1 MSSATIANLKY
12 CVYKI
17 ETVCNDCK
25 SYELSNYCKKTIGLK
40 KKIYDEITSNTVC
53 GKQCELKLLP
63 KYLFN
68 DLYNKIEAYST
79 SYNKTELLNSFT
91 DDIYGIWVF
100 AYYTPGSISKCID
113 KLSDLAITKLD
124 GNNIDNF
131 IEEYNN
137 FINNNNNISRKVHCY
152 GFKDDKAYEKEIKAQ
167 YILTKEDKESLQKIA
182 QYLKFKMNDKIDK
195 NKTNKFAQFAVKDSL
210 DDLEIMDDETN
221 KSNDKSEEISNET
234 SEDSSSEDL
243 TKSNEV
249 SDNETIIKT
258 EIEPKSESKPVIK
271 IGRINI
277 DISSEDSSLN
287 STESSEESDNES
299 ESENNDE
306 IENDNNDN
314 KSENKPDYTWSEVEE
329 YKEINLNKD
338 KIPDN
343 IYNDTDDEYKDKT
356 VNYEINDMPNELTK
370 ENANK
375 QYTIDSPEIK
385 ELINKFM
392 KSELDIDYLKTD
404 NIGSKYHKCDYFLN
418 NIIGREVDQK
428 TMLAYANMIMKV
440 RLGMMP
446 YKRVNRKYSNEKFN
460 AFCSNLTEI
469 KSVDDKQHIL
479 DTSIKYTPEFK
490 YNYFQYNELC
500 EYIISDYQR
509 LVFDIDVESKKTF
522 NKNKEDEHTIEYTL
536 NDETIDKIYNEL
548 LVIQFIFEACKK
560 VNSKAKL
567 YAFIQYGNRNYWSDE
582 AKEEHNEITKKIFN
596 AFNEEVQYITEF
608 NRKSSKLLSIHFSIS
623 GIVYDRKENEYLRQ
637 FLMGKIPTS
646 DYVNGKQIVDNLEFL
661 DKSIYVFTQRAWRF
675 AYSCKQQKKECE
687 LAPWELEKNKDILY
701 NLFAYPEKDDVE
713 INLCNSL
720 YLYIDTYE
728 KINTA
733 IKQKNSRLS
742 EIYKQIN
749 SALQNLD
756 FNNKLHTI
764 NKPDDIMNFVN
775 NRVELP
781 EKFECLVK
789 NPVIVEKLHKLQ
801 NNVQGYP
808 NIRKNVLR
816 FVNDCRIM
824 NLDEDNIYNLLLT
837 IEYYHTDGTPNKNKS
852 MIKNLVKLGFKNEI
866 HHTMQLSTDVTNE
879 RTKNILRY
887 RYWLKEDLINFLKR
901 LIFKIG
907 IEYVIKEPSSS
918 KKGVEL
924 KFYKYAD
931 IKELFSF
938 NVNVFTPYYYKE
950 NGKRCSK
957 NDYDELSIEL
967 SSIHLPTLI
976 RNINLP
982 EYNEINVCVT
992 QNTLKQ
998 SGTYA
1003 EGFKSYNKYNVNIG
1017 YDSDDNPVYDCMKKD
1032 KCVRNLTFKDR
1043 PKIINDIFKSLLYS
1057 PNITDDEFELRKNY
1071 FEALFAYKI
1080 QNPDM
1085 AVQISPIICGA
1096 EGICKNTYFGIL
1108 NGFLNGWC
1116 EDELS
1121 WDIEM
1126 SNFNSRQQDNI
1137 IRCYNEVKSTP
1148 AAASKLKALITD
1160 AMESVNEKHEKRKSS
1175 RNLALKVFLT
1185 NERQNNL
1192 LNSGS
1197 NRRFLYYTPPTTTEE
1212 GRALAQ
1218 KIYIDGQIDK
1228 KIINDYKKYIFRLDL
1243 SKFKINNELFN
1254 PMQKNNASFLDDM
1267 VDFREQFNVVKD
1279 ATTQFLDKMVETFN
1293 IPEFTNKKHFIPTMF
1308 IVAIGNA
1315 CKNGYTTLGE
1325 TDGNDTSSTETNG
1338 RNEFDFTEL
1347 TNWYRDNVNEKTTW
1361 NAKSIATRLKE
1372 NDSSY
1377 VIKGETRIADL
1388 CKKIDAIQNEQ
1399 LKNLLLKYYKTRV
1412 RGFLG

>member
-1 MSSATIANLKY
+1 MSSATITNTDLKY

-17 ETVCNDCK
+17 ETVCNDYK
-25 SYELSNYCKKTIGLK
+25 SYDLSNYCKKTIGLK
-40 KKIYDEITSNTVC
+40 KKIYDEITFNTVG
-53 GKQCELKLLP
+53 GKRCELKLLP

-79 SYNKTELLNSFT
+79 SYDKTVLLNSFT

-113 KLSDLAITKLD
+113 KLSDLAINKLD
-124 GNNIDNF
+124 GNNIDDF
-131 IEEYNN
+131 IKEYNN
-137 FINNNNNISRKVHCY
+137 VVNNNNISRKVHCY
-152 GFKDDKAYEKEIKAQ
+152 GFDNNKAYEQELNAR
-167 YILTKEDKESLQKIA
+167 YTLTNEDQESLQKMA
-182 QYLKFKMNDKIDK
+182 EYLKSKMNNENIK
-195 NKTNKFAQFAVKDSL
+195 NSNNRFAEFAVNDSMS
-210 DDLEIMDDETN
+210 DIE
-221 KSNDKSEEISNET
+221 SE
-234 SEDSSSEDL
+234 SE
-243 TKSNEV
+243 
-249 SDNETIIKT
+249 SDNDEIKP
-258 EIEPKSESKPVIK
+258 EIKIKPAIK
-271 IGRINI
+271 IGRINP
-277 DISSEDSSLN
+277 DISSESSD
-287 STESSEESDNES
+287 ESNDESDNES
-299 ESENNDE
+299 ESNDE
-306 IENDNNDN
+306 SNDDNIEESNDESNDESMAETN
-314 KSENKPDYTWSEVEE
+314 DKIEQTINESNVETIETKPNYTWSEVEE

-338 KIPDN
+338 KIPEE
-343 IYNDTDDEYKDKT
+343 IYNDTDDDYVENSANAYKDKT
-356 VNYEINDMPNELTK
+356 VNYDQRSEPPAYEINDMPKELT
-370 ENANK
+370 EQNANK

-385 ELINKFM
+385 ELIKKFM
-392 KSELDIDYLKTD
+392 DSELDIDYLKTD
-404 NIGSKYHKCDYFLN
+404 DIGCKYYKCDNFLN
-418 NIIGREVDQK
+418 NIIGREVN
-428 TMLAYANMIMKV
+428 TENMIAYANMIMKV

-479 DTSIKYTPEFK
+479 DTSIEYKPEFK
-490 YNYFQYNELC
+490 QNYYKYNELC
-500 EYIISDYQR
+500 EYIITDYQR

-522 NKNKEDEHTIEYTL
+522 NKNKEDEHTIEYSL

-623 GIVYDRKENEYLRQ
+623 GIVYNRKENEYLRQ

-646 DYVNGKQIVDNLEFL
+646 DYVNGKQVIDNLEFL

-687 LAPWELEKNKDILY
+687 LPFYELTKHKTILY

-713 INLCNSL
+713 INLCDKL
-720 YLYIDTYE
+720 YLNIDTYE

-742 EIYKQIN
+742 EIYKLIN
-749 SALQNLD
+749 SALQTMD
-756 FNNKLHTI
+756 FNKKAHTI

-775 NRVELP
+775 NNVELP
-781 EKFECLVK
+781 ERFECLIK
-789 NPVIVEKLHKLQ
+789 HPVIVEKLHKLQ

-816 FVNDCRIM
+816 FINDCRIM
-824 NLDEDNIYNLLLT
+824 NLDEDNIYNLLLS
-837 IEYYHTDGTPNKNKS
+837 IEYYHTDGTPNRNKS

-924 KFYKYAD
+924 KFYKFAD
-931 IKELFSF
+931 IKEIFSF

-950 NGKRCSK
+950 NGKRASK
-957 NDYDELSIEL
+957 DDYDELSIEL

-1003 EGFKSYNKYNVNIG
+1003 EGFKSYNKYNVHIG
-1017 YDSDDNPVYDCMKKD
+1017 YNSDDNPVYDCMKKD
-1032 KCVRNLTFKDR
+1032 KCVRNLSFKDR
-1043 PKIINDIFKSLLYS
+1043 PKIINDIFKNLLYS

-1160 AMESVNEKHEKRKSS
+1160 AMETVNEKHEKRKSS

-1212 GRALAQ
+1212 GMELSK
-1218 KIYIDGQIDK
+1218 KIYINGQIDK
-1228 KIINDYKKYIFRLDL
+1228 KIINDYKNYIFRLDL

-1279 ATTQFLDKMVETFN
+1279 TTTQFLDRMVETFN

-1315 CKNGYTTLGE
+1315 CKNGYTTL
-1325 TDGNDTSSTETNG
+1325 DD
-1338 RNEFDFTEL
+1338 NEFDFGEL
-1347 TNWYRDNVNEKTTW
+1347 CNWYRDNVNEKTTW

-1377 VIKGETRIADL
+1377 VIKGETRIAEL
-1388 CKKIDAIQNEQ
+1388 CKKIDSIENEQ
-1399 LKNLLLKYYKTRV
+1399 LKQLLSKYYKTRV

>member
-1 MSSATIANLKY
+1 MSATITITDLKY
-12 CVYKI
+12 SVYKI
-17 ETVCNDCK
+17 ETICNDYK
-25 SYELSNYCKKTIGLK
+25 SYTLTNHYKRKQTIGLLK
-40 KKIYDEITSNTVC
+40 KVYDEITFNTVK
-53 GKQCELKLLP
+53 GKRCELKLLP
-63 KYLFN
+63 KYLFKN
-68 DLYNKIEAYST
+68 LYDQIEKYST
-79 SYNKTELLNSFT
+79 SYDKTELLNSFT
-91 DDIYGIWVF
+91 DDIYGIWII
-100 AYYTPGSISKCID
+100 AYYTPGSINKCID
-113 KLSDLAITKLD
+113 KLSDLAINKLNA
-124 GNNIDNF
+124 NNIDDF
-131 IEEYNN
+131 IKEYNN
-137 FINNNNNISRKVHCY
+137 FINNNNNISGKVHCY
-152 GFKDDKAYEKEIKAQ
+152 GYDDNKAYEQELNAR
-167 YILTKEDKESLQKIA
+167 YTLTKEDQESLQKLA
-182 QYLKFKMNDKIDK
+182 EYLKSKMNNDNSTK
-195 NKTNKFAQFAVKDSL
+195 NINNKFAEFEVDDSL
-210 DDLEIMDDETN
+210 SDIESESESVDD
-221 KSNDKSEEISNET
+221 K
-234 SEDSSSEDL
+234 
-243 TKSNEV
+243 
-249 SDNETIIKT
+249 
-258 EIEPKSESKPVIK
+258 IEPESKTKPAIK
-271 IGRINI
+271 IGRINT
-277 DISSEDSSLN
+277 DISSEDSTED
-287 STESSEESDNES
+287 STESNEVSNEVSNDESEYES
-299 ESENNDE
+299 ESETNDKIDEPINEPINEQNNE
-306 IENDNNDN
+306 TNET
-314 KSENKPDYTWSEVEE
+314 KPIYTWSEVEE
-329 YKEINLNKD
+329 YTEINLNKD
-338 KIPDN
+338 KIPEE

-385 ELINKFM
+385 ELIKKFM
-392 KSELDIDYLKTD
+392 DSELDIDYLKTD
-404 NIGSKYHKCDYFLN
+404 NIGCKYYKCDNFLN
-418 NIIGREVDQK
+418 NIIGREVN
-428 TMLAYANMIMKV
+428 TENMIAYANMIMKV

-446 YKRVNRKYSNEKFN
+446 YKRVNRRYSNEKFN

-479 DTSIKYTPEFK
+479 DTSIEYKPEFK
-490 YNYFQYNELC
+490 HNYYKYNELC
-500 EYIISDYQR
+500 EYIITDYQR

-522 NKNKEDEHTIEYTL
+522 NKNKEDEHTIEYSL

-560 VNSKAKL
+560 VNPKAKL

-623 GIVYDRKENEYLRQ
+623 GIAYNRKENEYLRQ

-646 DYVNGKQIVDNLEFL
+646 DYVNGKQVIDNLEFL

-687 LAPWELEKNKDILY
+687 LPFYELTKHKTILY

-713 INLCNSL
+713 INLCDKL
-720 YLYIDTYE
+720 YLNIDTYE

-742 EIYKQIN
+742 EIYKLIN
-749 SALQNLD
+749 SALQTLD

-781 EKFECLVK
+781 EKFECLIK
-789 NPVIVEKLHKLQ
+789 HPVIVEKLHKLQ

-808 NIRKNVLR
+808 NIKKNVLK
-816 FVNDCRIM
+816 FINDCRIM
-824 NLDEDNIYNLLLT
+824 NLDEDNIYNLLLS
-837 IEYYHTDGTPNKNKS
+837 IEYYHTDGTPNRNKS
-852 MIKNLVKLGFKNEI
+852 MIKNLVKFGFKHEI
-866 HHTMQLSTDVTNE
+866 YHTMQLSTDVTNE

-887 RYWLKEDLINFLKR
+887 RYWLKEDLIHFLKR
-901 LIFKIG
+901 LLFKIG

-924 KFYKYAD
+924 KFYKFAD

-957 NDYDELSIEL
+957 DDYDELSIEL

-1003 EGFKSYNKYNVNIG
+1003 EGFKSYNKYNVHIG

-1043 PKIINDIFKSLLYS
+1043 PKIINDIFKNLLYS

-1071 FEALFAYKI
+1071 FESLFAYKI

-1160 AMESVNEKHEKRKSS
+1160 AMETVNEKHEKRKSS

-1212 GRALAQ
+1212 GMELSK

-1254 PMQKNNASFLDDM
+1254 PMQKNNAKFLDDM

-1279 ATTQFLDKMVETFN
+1279 TTTQFLDRMVETFN
-1293 IPEFTNKKHFIPTMF
+1293 IPEFTNKKRFIPTML

-1315 CKNGYTTLGE
+1315 CKNGYTTLDDN
-1325 TDGNDTSSTETNG
+1325 T
-1338 RNEFDFTEL
+1338 FDFGEL
-1347 TNWYRDNVNEKTTW
+1347 TNWYRENVNEKTTW
-1361 NAKSIATRLKE
+1361 NPKSIATRLKE
-1372 NDSSY
+1372 NDSTY

-1388 CKKIDAIQNEQ
+1388 CKKIDAIQDEQ
-1399 LKNLLLKYYKTRV
+1399 LKKLLLNFYKIRV

>member
-1 MSSATIANLKY
+1 MSSANITIADLK
-12 CVYKI
+12 CSINCIAKKCEYK
-17 ETVCNDCK
+17 
-25 SYELSNYCKKTIGLK
+25 SQELSNYCKKTIGLK
-40 KKIYDEITSNTVC
+40 KTVYEEITYNDVV
-53 GKQCELKLLP
+53 GKRCELKLIP

-68 DLYNKIEAYST
+68 ELYNKIDAYQT
-79 SYNKTELLNSFT
+79 KYDKTELLNSFT
-91 DDIYGIWVF
+91 DDIYGIWVYMF
-100 AYYTPGSISKCID
+100 YTPFAVNSCIN
-113 KLSDLAITKLD
+113 KLLKYAITKLD
-124 GNNIDNF
+124 GNNIDDF
-131 IEEYNN
+131 IDEYNN
-137 FINNNNNISRKVHCY
+137 VINDYNSTRPKVKMY
-152 GFKDDKAYEKEIKAQ
+152 GFDNNKEREKQINEQ
-167 YILTKEDKESLQKIA
+167 YILTKEDQESLQKLA
-182 QYLKFKMNDKIDK
+182 EYLKSKMNNK
-195 NKTNKFAQFAVKDSL
+195 NVKNNQNKFAEFIVDDSL
-210 DDLEIMDDETN
+210 DDIYFTDD
-221 KSNDKSEEISNET
+221 DKIDISDKVYENE
-234 SEDSSSEDL
+234 
-243 TKSNEV
+243 
-249 SDNETIIKT
+249 IKT
-258 EIEPKSESKPVIK
+258 DIK
-271 IGRINI
+271 IGRINP
-277 DISSEDSSLN
+277 D
-287 STESSEESDNES
+287 ESSESIEEFDDESS
-299 ESENNDE
+299 ESIEETIVEN
-306 IENDNNDN
+306 IKNNDN
-314 KSENKPDYTWSEVEE
+314 ENINISEKIEPSIENKKEDTTLYTWSEVEE
-329 YKEINLNKD
+329 YTEININKD
-338 KIPDN
+338 KIPDD
-343 IYNDTDDEYKDKT
+343 IYRDTDEEYKDKT
-356 VNYEINDMPNELTK
+356 VNYEINDMPKELTEK
-370 ENANK
+370 DANK

-385 ELINKFM
+385 ELINNFIN
-392 KSELDIDYLKTD
+392 SELDIDYLKTD
-404 NIGSKYHKCDYFLN
+404 DIGCKYYKCDNFLN
-418 NIIGREVDQK
+418 NIIGREVDPK
-428 TMLAYANMIMKV
+428 TMIAYANMIMKV

-446 YKRVNRKYSNEKFN
+446 YKRVNRRYSNEKFN

-479 DTSIKYTPEFK
+479 DTSVEYKTEFK
-490 YNYFQYNELC
+490 YNYYKFNELC
-500 EYIISDYQR
+500 EYIITDYQR

-522 NKNKEDEHTIEYTL
+522 NKNKEDEHTVEYSL
-536 NDETIDKIYNEL
+536 NDETINKIYEEL

-567 YAFIQYGNRNYWSDE
+567 YAFIQYGNRNYWSDDD
-582 AKEEHNEITKKIFN
+582 KEEHNEITKKIFN
-596 AFNEEVQYITEF
+596 AFNAEDCLYITEF
-608 NRKSSKLLSIHFSIS
+608 NCKSSKLLSIHFSIS
-623 GIVYDRKENEYLRQ
+623 GIVYNRKENEYLRQ

-646 DYVNGKQIVDNLEFL
+646 SYVNGKQVIDNLEFL

-687 LAPWELEKNKDILY
+687 LPPWELKKYKTILY
-701 NLFAYPEKDDVE
+701 NLFAYPEKDDIE
-713 INLCNSL
+713 INLCDKL

-728 KINTA
+728 KINAA

-742 EIYKQIN
+742 EIYKLIN
-749 SALQNLD
+749 IALQNID

-781 EKFECLVK
+781 EKFECLIK
-789 NPVIVEKLHKLQ
+789 HPVIVEKLHKLQ

-808 NIRKNVLR
+808 NIKKNVLK
-816 FVNDCRIM
+816 FINDCRIM
-824 NLDEDNIYNLLLT
+824 NLDEDNIYNLLLS
-837 IEYYHTDGTPNKNKS
+837 IEYYHTDGTPNRNKS
-852 MIKNLVKLGFKNEI
+852 MIKNLVKFGFKHEI
-866 HHTMQLSTDVTNE
+866 YHTMQLSTDVTNE

-901 LIFKIG
+901 LIFKVG

-924 KFYKYAD
+924 KFYKFAD

-957 NDYDELSIEL
+957 DDYDELSIEL
-967 SSIHLPTLI
+967 SSINLPTLI
-976 RNINLP
+976 RNTNLT

-992 QNTLKQ
+992 ENTLKQ

-1003 EGFKSYNKYNVNIG
+1003 EGFKSYNKYNVHIG
-1017 YDSDDNPVYDCMKKD
+1017 YDSDDNPVYDCMKKN
-1032 KCVRNLTFKDR
+1032 KCIRNLSFKDR
-1043 PKIINDIFKSLLYS
+1043 PKIINDIFKNLLYS
-1057 PNITDDEFELRKNY
+1057 PNITDDDFELRKNY

-1160 AMESVNEKHEKRKSS
+1160 AMETVNEKHEKRKSS

-1212 GRALAQ
+1212 GMELSK
-1218 KIYIDGQIDK
+1218 KIYINGQIDK

-1254 PMQKNNASFLDDM
+1254 PMQKNNATFLDDM
-1267 VDFREQFNVVKD
+1267 IDFREQFNVVKD
-1279 ATTQFLDKMVETFN
+1279 TTTQFLDKMVETFN
-1293 IPEFTNKKHFIPTMF
+1293 IPEFTNKKRFIPTMF
-1308 IVAIGNA
+1308 IVAVGNA
-1315 CKNGYTTLGE
+1315 CKNGYTTL
-1325 TDGNDTSSTETNG
+1325 DDNS
-1338 RNEFDFTEL
+1338 FDFTEL
-1347 TNWYRDNVNEKTTW
+1347 SNWYRDNVNEKTTW
-1361 NAKSIATRLKE
+1361 NPKSIATRLKE

-1377 VIKGETRIADL
+1377 VVKGETRIADL
-1388 CKKIDAIQNEQ
+1388 CKKIDDTQDEQ
-1399 LKNLLLKYYKTRV
+1399 LKKLLLNFYKTRV